1 MSAGTLAGTF
11 LQLIL
16 LGSIGWVVGD
26 LILQRISPRETGA
39 TIGLPERA
47 LAAFGGAFVFCVA
60 LMTLHIVLGGVVF
73 GVAGVVPLLG
83 LAVLIVGR
91 RRLRVGRVPTL
102 KLVLAS
108 ALLLLVYMSPALA
121 GGSSIRTGDPPWHL
135 GWSQQLLEGEP
146 VPTGPAP
153 EFGRNAY
160 PWGLHAVMATAVRL
174 VPMSTPVVSLE
185 MLNLVFLGALPL
197 GAAVLARRVRP
208 DSGWFAAGAVSL
220 IGGFGWLSARKAD
233 FVTSPS
239 EARYGADLVVAS
251 PNSVYELFP
260 PGLPREVGLV
270 MLAVAAWLLVTT
282 VRSEKPNQWAIAGAA
297 VGCVGLL
304 SVPLFVSGLLWLVI
318 AGFFVRRGARSRW
331 YLTASAAAFAVFGLW
346 AGPVLSQF
354 IRFGGF
360 VNITPQLGK
369 EWTLPVAL
377 ASWGILL
384 PLAIAGLYLVGRSVG
399 DRMLP
404 AFAAA
409 TSVLLLVAVAR
420 GRFDWDVAG
429 NATLFHQGRMWPP
442 AHLLGGVFAG
452 VSIAMLFT
460 LLRRR
465 ARLLAHAAVAGV
477 FVVGGISP
485 VLASQE
491 LTEIMREHRAGFE
504 YARADLQPG
513 SFVRR
518 AAAYLGPQTVVDVQG
533 SDELAFLLFQF
544 SGAKLATYNDPRL
557 DRNEL
562 RIRYRDL
569 AADYDRRMSNGGFPA
584 DFMVLPAPDGPY
596 RRALVR
602 GSFEGRDWI
611 LVQMNS

>member
-1 MSAGTLAGTF
+1 MSAGTLAGAF

-16 LGSIGWVVGD
+16 LGSIGWIVGD
-26 LILQRISPRETGA
+26 LILERISRGETEA

-47 LAAFGGAFVFCVA
+47 LAAFGGAFAFCVA

-73 GVAGVVPLLG
+73 GVPGVVPLLG
-83 LAVLIVGR
+83 LVVLVVGR
-91 RRLRVGRVPTL
+91 KRLKVGSVPTL
-102 KLVLAS
+102 KLVLAA
-108 ALLLLVYMSPALA
+108 ALLLAIYLAPALA

-135 GWSQQLLEGEP
+135 GWSQQLLQGEP

-160 PWGLHAVMATAVRL
+160 PWGLHAVMATSVRL
-174 VPMSTPVVSLE
+174 VPLSTPAVSLE
-185 MLNLVFLGALPL
+185 MLNLVFLTSLPL
-197 GAAVLARRVRP
+197 AAAVLARRVRA
-208 DSGWFAAGAVSL
+208 DAGWFAAGAVSL
-220 IGGFGWLSARKAD
+220 IGGFGWVAARKVD

-260 PGLPREVGLV
+260 PGLPREIGLV
-270 MLAVAAWLLVTT
+270 MLAVAAWLLITT
-282 VRSEKPNQWAIAGAA
+282 ARSARPNQWAIAGAA

-304 SVPLFVSGLLWLVI
+304 SVPLFVTALLWLVI
-318 AGFFVRRGARSRW
+318 TGAFVRKGSRSRW
-331 YLTASAAAFAVFGLW
+331 YLSTAASAFAVFGLW

-384 PLAIAGLYLVGRSVG
+384 PLALVGLVLVWRSAG
-399 DRMLP
+399 DKVVP
-404 AFAAA
+404 ALAAA
-409 TSVLLLVAVAR
+409 TAALLLVAVAR
-420 GRFDWDVAG
+420 GRFEWDVAG
-429 NATLFHQGRMWPP
+429 NATLLHQGRMWPP

-452 VSIAMLFT
+452 VAVAALFT
-460 LLRRR
+460 WLLPRRR
-465 ARLLAHAAVAGV
+465 ALAHVAVAAV
-477 FVVGGISP
+477 FVLGGISP
-485 VLASQE
+485 VLASQG
-491 LTEIMREHRAGFE
+491 LTDLMRTRRAGFE

-513 SFVRR
+513 SFVRQ
-518 AAAYLGPQTVVDVQG
+518 AAAYLGPDRVVEVRG

-544 SGAKLATYNDPRL
+544 SGVKLARYDDPRL
-557 DRNEL
+557 ERNEL

-569 AADYDRRMSNGGFPA
+569 AESYDAAMQEGGFSA
-584 DFMVLPAPDGPY
+584 DFMALPAPDGPY

-602 GSFEGRDWI
+602 GTFEDRDWI
-611 LVQMNS
+611 LVQLSG

>member
-11 LQLIL
+11 LQLVL
-16 LGSIGWVVGD
+16 LGGIGWVVGD
-26 LILQRISPRETGA
+26 LILERISPRETKA
-39 TIGLPERA
+39 TIGSPERA

-73 GVAGVVPLLG
+73 GVPGVVPSLG
-83 LAVLIVGR
+83 LAILIVGR
-91 RRLRVGRVPTL
+91 RRLRVAAVPSL
-102 KLVLAS
+102 KLVLAA
-108 ALLLLVYMSPALA
+108 ALLLLIYMSPALA
-121 GGSSIRTGDPPWHL
+121 GGSSLRTGDPPWHL
-135 GWSQQLLEGEP
+135 GWTEQLLQGEP

-174 VPMSTPVVSLE
+174 VPASTPVVSLE
-185 MLNLVFLGALPL
+185 TLNLVFLGALPL

-260 PGLPREVGLV
+260 PGLPREIGLV
-270 MLAVAAWLLVTT
+270 MLAVAAWLLITT
-282 VRSEKPNQWAIAGAA
+282 VRSERSNQWAIAGAA

-304 SVPLFVSGLLWLVI
+304 SVPLFVSGLLWLAI
-318 AGFFVRRGARSRW
+318 AGLFVRKGVRSRW
-331 YLTASAAAFAVFGLW
+331 YLTATAAAFAVFGLW

-369 EWTLPVAL
+369 EWPLPVAL

-384 PLAIAGLYLVGRSVG
+384 PLAAAGLYLVWRSVQ

-409 TSVLLLVAVAR
+409 TAVLLVVAVAR

-442 AHLLGGVFAG
+442 AHLLGGVFGG
-452 VSIAMLFT
+452 VALAFLFT
-460 LLRRR
+460 FLRRQKR
-465 ARLLAHAAVAGV
+465 VLAHVVVAGV
-477 FVVGGISP
+477 FVLGGISP
-485 VLASQE
+485 VLASQK
-491 LTEIMREHRAGFE
+491 LTEIMRERRAGFE
-504 YARADLQPG
+504 YARSDLQPG

-518 AAAYLGPQTVVDVQG
+518 AAAYLGPATIVEVQG
-533 SDELAFLLFQF
+533 SDDLAFLLFQF
-544 SGAKLATYNDPRL
+544 SGTRLATYDDPRL
-557 DRNEL
+557 GNNEL

-569 AADYDRRMSNGGFPA
+569 AAEYDRTMSEGGFPA

-602 GSFEGRDWI
+602 GTFEDRDWI